1 PALSAAHASG
11 AAVRG
16 LGSGVTLTAP
26 LAAAHAVGD
35 TFQDNMNSYYPQTRW
50 TPAIQNDFAARANW
64 QLLDPAQANHP
75 PAVSVAHKAMS
86 FPPGATVALNGSAT
100 DPDGNALTY
109 KWWQYREPGTYDGLV
124 NIGAAD
130 QATAQ
135 LTVPADAHPGDTIH
149 LIFEVSDG

>member
-1 PALSAAHASG
+1 
-11 AAVRG
+11 
-16 LGSGVTLTAP
+16 
-26 LAAAHAVGD
+26 
-35 TFQDNMNSYYPQTRW
+35 
-50 TPAIQNDFAARANW
+50 AIQNDFAARANW

-75 PAVSVAHKAMS
+75 PVVSVAHKAMS

-130 QATAQ
+130 QPTAH

-149 LIFEVSDG
+149 LIFEVSDGGDTPMVRYGRVVVTVSQPVSGGVGGNVPATLSLALGAPAAFGAFTP